1 LAHLTGNV
9 LDAERARQRNSWSHW
24 RTSLTRSAR
33 LRRPN
38 TSLASPPSGEAS
50 GFDWV
55 VIETYDETGEVMLE
69 RTLNVA
75 RYSATDTAASWRND
89 KVVPTGTG
97 QLQFG
102 AALAR
107 AGKPFLMPDV
117 HDEQAWERRQQANPV
132 DPVPLRKF
140 YERAHIVS
148 TAVFP
153 VVFQQKALGGISF
166 ASSTPHAF
174 EAAEVEFLTALV
186 AQAATA
192 IKGLR
197 LYQELQDSREEI
209 RQREEWFRSL
219 VQHASDLITVID
231 AGRRSGARPGGLRV
245 LDSGGARRRA
255 AAARQHPPRRRRRI
269 PRAQRPHDEARRHR
283 HRGRPRPP
291 SQR

>member
-1 LAHLTGNV
+1 LAHLAGNV
-9 LDAERARQRNSWSHW
+9 LDAERRARQREQ
-24 RTSLTRSAR
+24 LE
-33 LRRPN
+33 
-38 TSLASPPSGEAS
+38 SLANVSNAFNQAQETEHVLSALATALAKAS

-140 YERAHIVS
+140 YERAHHPPS
-148 TAVFP
+148 SGRLPAED
-153 VVFQQKALGGISF
+153 GGISF
-166 ASSTPHAF
+166 VTPHAF
-174 EAAEVEFLTALV
+174 EAAEVEFLTAL
-186 AQAATA
+186 
-192 IKGLR
+192 
-197 LYQELQDSREEI
+197 
-209 RQREEWFRSL
+209 
-219 VQHASDLITVID
+219 
-231 AGRRSGARPGGLRV
+231 
-245 LDSGGARRRA
+245 
-255 AAARQHPPRRRRRI
+255 RRRRR
-269 PRAQRPHDEARRHR
+269 PRSRPAFVLEPQPREDRQRENGSGRSSSLTCRPRIERERRSGTRARRSR
-283 HRGRPRPP
+283 A
-291 SQR
+291 S